1 MHNRTP
7 RLLVLSALLA
17 LTPTV
22 RAEDKAP
29 PLTAESCRVLEL
41 RSLGPTLTSGRI
53 QDIAV
58 DPRKRS
64 VWYVAA
70 ASGGL
75 WKTTN
80 RGLTWK
86 PIFDEHG
93 SYSLGCVVVDPKNP
107 DVVWLGTGENQSQ
120 RSVGFGDGVYKSTD
134 AGVTWKNV
142 GLLNS
147 EHIGKIL
154 IDPRNS
160 DVVYVASQGPLWA
173 AGGDRGLFKTTDGGK
188 SWQAVL
194 TISPNTG
201 VTDVCF
207 DPGNPDVLYAASYQ
221 RRRHQGLLIGGGP
234 ESAIYKSEDGGGKWT
249 KLTKGLP
256 EGDLGR
262 IALAVSPQKPDV
274 VYALVTASGNLSGF
288 FRSADAG
295 ATWERRSTYMVSDP
309 QYYGEIYADPNTFD
323 RVWVMD
329 LNIMVTDDGGK
340 TLRAT
345 RWPIHADNHA
355 LVFDPTD
362 ADHLLVGN
370 DGGLWES
377 YDAGKSWRHF
387 HNLPVTQFYRVAVD
401 SAVPF
406 YNVYGGTQDNGTQ
419 GGPSRTLNRV
429 GIRSGD
435 WQFLGGGDGM
445 QPRADPSDPDVFYA
459 MMQNGAITRLDK
471 RTSASVGIRP
481 RVGMGER
488 VRWNWDTPFLISPHE
503 PQRLYF
509 AGSRLYRSDNRGD
522 AWTAISPD
530 LTRQLDPDKME
541 VMGKVWGPEA
551 VTKNRFTTAMSVA
564 SALDESPLREG
575 LLYIGTDDGL
585 IQTSEDGGKTWRKSE
600 PLPGVPEMAY
610 VSCVRASHCDVDTVY
625 ATFHHFQRG
634 DFKPYVLRSTDRGKS
649 WTSIAGDLP
658 DRQPV
663 WSLVEDHVNRDL
675 LFAGTEFG
683 LYFTVDG
690 GKHWVRLKG
699 GVPTIQFRDLTVQ
712 RREGDL
718 VCATFGRGF
727 YVLDDYTP
735 LRQLTPTALGKE
747 GVLFAP
753 RRTLLYHEK
762 TYVRAPEDQPSPN
775 PPFGAIL
782 TYHLRDKL
790 DDGAKI
796 VLTVSDADGKTVR
809 RLSGPATAG
818 LHRVTWDLRGEG
830 GGPRGGA
837 LVKAGTYR
845 VVLAKQVKDTVTP
858 LGEPQELVLAAIA
871 GE

>member
-1 MHNRTP
+1 MHDRMP
-7 RLLVLSALLA
+7 RLLVLIGLLA
-17 LTPTV
+17 LTSRV
-22 RAEDKAP
+22 WAEEKAP

-58 DPRKRS
+58 DPRNRS

-86 PIFDEHG
+86 PIFDDHG
-93 SYSLGCVVVDPKNP
+93 SYSLGVVVVDPKNP

-134 AGVTWKNV
+134 AGATWKNV
-142 GLLNS
+142 GLPSS

-173 AGGDRGLFKTTDGGK
+173 PGGDRGLYRTTDGGK
-188 SWQAVL
+188 TWSAVL
-194 TISPNTG
+194 TVSPDTG

-207 DPGNPDVLYAASYQ
+207 DPRNPDVLYAASYQ

-234 ESAIYKSEDGGGKWT
+234 ESAIFKSEDAGAKWT
-249 KLTKGLP
+249 KLTRGLP

-288 FRSADAG
+288 FRSADGG
-295 ATWERRSTYMVSDP
+295 ATWERRMNYMVSDP
-309 QYYGEIYADPNTFD
+309 QYYGEIYADPNHFD

-329 LNIMVTDDGGK
+329 LSIMVTEDGGK
-340 TLRAT
+340 TLRSA
-345 RWPIHADNHA
+345 RWPIHPDNHA

-362 ADHLLVGN
+362 ENHLLVGN
-370 DGGLWES
+370 DGGLYES
-377 YDAGKSWRHF
+377 YDHGVSWRHF

-401 SAVPF
+401 NAVPF

-419 GGPSRTLNRV
+419 GGPSRTPNRV
-429 GIRSGD
+429 GIRSAD
-435 WQFLGGGDGM
+435 WQVLGGADGM
-445 QPRADPSDPDVFYA
+445 QPRVDPMEPDLVYA
-459 MMQNGAITRLDK
+459 MTQNGGIFRLDR
-471 RTSASVGIRP
+471 RTSVSTGIRP
-481 RVGMGER
+481 RVGMADR

-503 PQRLYF
+503 PKRLYL

-541 VMGKVWGPEA
+541 VMGKVWGADA
-551 VTKNRFTTAMSVA
+551 VTRNRFTTAMSVA
-564 SALDESPLREG
+564 SAFDESPLREG
-575 LLYIGTDDGL
+575 LLYVGTDDGL
-585 IQTSEDGGKTWRKSE
+585 IQASEDGGKTWGKTERF
-600 PLPGVPEMAY
+600 PGVPEMAY
-610 VSCVRASHCDVDTVY
+610 VSCVRASRCDADTVY
-625 ATFHHFQRG
+625 ATFHQFQRG
-634 DFKPYVLRSTDRGKS
+634 DFKPYILKSVDRGKN
-649 WTSIAGDLP
+649 WTSISGDLP
-658 DRQPV
+658 ERQPV
-663 WSLVEDHVNRDL
+663 WSLAEDHVNPNL
-675 LFAGTEFG
+675 LFVGTEFG
-683 LYFTVDG
+683 LFFTIDG
-690 GKHWVRLKG
+690 GKHWVRLRG
-699 GVPTIQFRDLTVQ
+699 GVPTIQFRDLEIQ

-727 YVLDDYTP
+727 YVLDDYSP
-735 LRQLTPTALGKE
+735 LRQMTPAVLAQDGA
-747 GVLFAP
+747 LFAP
-753 RRTLLYHEK
+753 RRTYLYHEK
-762 TYVRAPEDQPSPN
+762 TYVRAPEDRPSPN
-775 PPFGAIL
+775 PPFGAVL
-782 TYHLRDKL
+782 TYHLRENL
-790 DDGAKI
+790 ADGAKV
-796 VLTVSDADGKTVR
+796 VLTVTDADGKTVR

-818 LHRVTWDLRGEG
+818 LHRLTWDLRGEG
-830 GGPRGGA
+830 GGPRGAGM
-837 LVKAGTYR
+837 VKAGKYR
-845 VVLAKQVKDTVTP
+845 VVLAKQVKETVTP
-858 LGEPQELVLAAIA
+858 LGEAQELTLVAL
-871 GE
+871 EE